1 MKKRP
6 ISWPESQ
13 QICEQKNAFLAS
25 IHSKE
30 ENQWILS
37 KINSFEDNFLWI
49 GGKYDGNSKFLWDDG
64 TSFDYI
70 HWAKG
75 EPNNLNGV
83 TSKSSENKN
92 SKIIFPSE
100 MMTPKGHEKLA
111 GGCPENWYRMDNKCV
126 KFYDMVLMTYYEAKD
141 FCSSLDGKATLVSI
155 HSEKQLDDDF
165 IWEDKTE
172 VDYVHWAEFEP
183 TMSSSVMQDLWSVEQ
198 GCVQVIVN
206 GEEIGFWK
214 DTDCYRQA
222 RAFVC
227 QRPLDS
233 KYERT
238 LLPFP
243 KKCSAPHDDY
253 YSFGD
258 YCYKFIST
266 PLNWQNAEN
275 TCAEEGG
282 HLVTIRNRKEMSYLW
297 NQFFPLSNS
306 SDIWI
311 GLRSSFVLIGE
322 TRWNSGWPLVYTNWS
337 PVKLYYRICA
347 SMISYLGKWINQYCY
362 YERPFVCEYSKQTL
376 TDTDSA
382 NSKHCPKLGRWIDF
396 PGDYCYSFDSSKSLS
411 CYFGFDE
418 CVEMVSLG
426 GFWKVDNCSKKK
438 LFICKTSKIVS
449 GVIVNEFLKEEKE
462 LKIDP
467 QNDEL
472 VAMDNS
478 AVVDL
483 KDPLDETSER
493 GIGGVAIGGILVLIL
508 FVIGSGFLAG
518 YFLMKKRQ
526 VQNAQPTTF
535 YGFDNVIYNADTI
548 TVAGQQI
555 VCAPEERECILDDHE
570 EVEVEDPKFSLTKS

>member
-1 MKKRP
+1 GVIKYYVRIFKTVESCLAVNPTTFNRRQRYVHCSEQHYFICQKPKKIKFEDFFDIRGKLKLPLTESVNNQSVKAHSTTIKTPLEGICQEEYPEVWLRFGDYCYKFYSFMKKRP

-75 EPNNLNGV
+75 EPNNLNEMEECVSIRTHDEIGEWNDDHCYEKAGYICKKLHSV
-83 TSKSSENKN
+83 IMTSVKP
-92 SKIIFPSE
+92 IIFPSE

-155 HSEKQLDDDF
+155 HSEKQLDAWIGLRYSILDDDF

-266 PLNWQNAEN
+266 PLNWQ
-275 TCAEEGG
+275 T
-282 HLVTIRNRKEMSYLW
+282 
-297 NQFFPLSNS
+297 
-306 SDIWI
+306 
-311 GLRSSFVLIGE
+311 
-322 TRWNSGWPLVYTNWS
+322 
-337 PVKLYYRICA
+337 
-347 SMISYLGKWINQYCY
+347 
-362 YERPFVCEYSKQTL
+362 
-376 TDTDSA
+376 
-382 NSKHCPKLGRWIDF
+382 
-396 PGDYCYSFDSSKSLS
+396 
-411 CYFGFDE
+411 
-418 CVEMVSLG
+418 SLG
-426 GFWKVDNCSKKK
+426 
-438 LFICKTSKIVS
+438 
-449 GVIVNEFLKEEKE
+449 
-462 LKIDP
+462 
-467 QNDEL
+467 
-472 VAMDNS
+472 
-478 AVVDL
+478 
-483 KDPLDETSER
+483 
-493 GIGGVAIGGILVLIL
+493 
-508 FVIGSGFLAG
+508 
-518 YFLMKKRQ
+518 
-526 VQNAQPTTF
+526 
-535 YGFDNVIYNADTI
+535 
-548 TVAGQQI
+548 
-555 VCAPEERECILDDHE
+555 
-570 EVEVEDPKFSLTKS
+570 